1 MERRSFLAGAGGA
14 LAALPFAAGTAAA
27 ARGEAGGIGLLR
39 SYVTNLDQ
47 FPQAQAPEPN
57 EALRLERRPDRAYD
71 PASIAVLRGDGSQ
84 LGYLPSASAGL
95 LAALLDQGFAAYAA
109 TLPRTAGSDIP
120 VEVFLDKDLSR
131 VHWKASA

>member
-1 MERRSFLAGAGGA
+1 MERRSFLTGAGGA
-14 LAALPFAAGTAAA
+14 LVALPFAAGSAAA
-27 ARGEAGGIGLLR
+27 APDATGGVRVLR
-39 SYVTNLDQ
+39 SYVANRDQ

-57 EALRLERRPDRAYD
+57 ETLRLERRPDRAYD
-71 PASIAVLRGDGSQ
+71 PTSIAVLRGDGSQ

-120 VEVFLDKDLSR
+120 VEVFLNKDLSR
-131 VHWKASA
+131 VHWRASA